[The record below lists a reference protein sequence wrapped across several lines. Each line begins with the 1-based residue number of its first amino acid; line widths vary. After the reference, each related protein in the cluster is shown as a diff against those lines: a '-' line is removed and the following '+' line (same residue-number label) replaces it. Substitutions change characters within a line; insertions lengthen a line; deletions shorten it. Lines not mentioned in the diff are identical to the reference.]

1 MVPVFLWK
9 RREARLVRLAL
20 WRELAPRLSA
30 LLFYDLKL
38 MLRAGFNASKARF
51 FMEGFA
57 RQRRT

>member
-1 MVPVFLWK
+1 M
-9 RREARLVRLAL
+9 RLAL